1 MPKKRKT
8 RRRRRRGGLGRLL
21 RPLSVLLTAVAVV
34 AALTMFFKVSTVEV
48 TGSSR
53 YREGE
58 VAAASGVELGDNL
71 VLLDKYRIAQ
81 RIYTELPYVTEAR
94 INRKFPSTLVL
105 EVTETTAVASIQG
118 AGGYWLLSAK
128 GKLVEAA
135 EESAAADYLAISG
148 VEALSPAVSHM
159 LELPEESP
167 ISRER
172 LAALLEALESRGMMA
187 RVDGLD
193 VSDEEIL
200 VLGYDGRFQVEMFY
214 DADFDFKLHCLQEAV
229 ELLEPNER
237 GVLRMTMQDDNEAR
251 FIPAPQPA
259 GAAGSSS

>member
-1 MPKKRKT
+1 MPKKRTT
-8 RRRRRRGGLGRLL
+8 RRRRRRGGLVRLL
-21 RPLSVLLTAVAVV
+21 RPLSVLLAAVAVV
-34 AALTMFFKVSTVEV
+34 AALTLFFKVDKIETA
-48 TGSSR
+48 GSVR
-53 YREGE
+53 YQAEE
-58 VAAASGVELGDNL
+58 IIAASGVERGDNL
-71 VLLDKYRIAQ
+71 ILLDRRRIAQ
-81 RIYTELPYVTEAR
+81 RLYTELPYITQVQVTPQ
-94 INRKFPSTLVL
+94 FPDTLLL
-105 EVTETTAVASIQG
+105 EITETRAIASIQG

-172 LAALLEALESRGMMA
+172 LAALLEALESREMMA

-251 FIPAPQPA
+251 FIPAPQPV

>member
-1 MPKKRKT
+1 MPKKRTT
-8 RRRRRRGGLGRLL
+8 RRRRRRGGLVRLL
-21 RPLSVLLTAVAVV
+21 RPLSVLLAAVAVV
-34 AALTMFFKVSTVEV
+34 AALTLFFKVDKIETA
-48 TGSSR
+48 GSAR
-53 YREGE
+53 YQAEE
-58 VAAASGVELGDNL
+58 IIAASGVERGDNL
-71 VLLDKYRIAQ
+71 ILLDRRRIAQ
-81 RIYTELPYVTEAR
+81 RLYTELPYITQVQVTPQ
-94 INRKFPSTLVL
+94 FPDTLLL
-105 EVTETTAVASIQG
+105 EITETRAIASIQG

>member
-1 MPKKRKT
+1 MPKKRTT
-8 RRRRRRGGLGRLL
+8 RRRRRRGGLVRLL
-21 RPLSVLLTAVAVV
+21 RPLSVLLAAVAVV
-34 AALTMFFKVSTVEV
+34 AALTLFFKVDKIETA
-48 TGSSR
+48 GSVR
-53 YREGE
+53 YQAEE
-58 VAAASGVELGDNL
+58 IIAASGVERGDNL
-71 VLLDKYRIAQ
+71 ILIAQ
-81 RIYTELPYVTEAR
+81 RLYTDLPYITQVQVTPQ
-94 INRKFPSTLVL
+94 FPDTLLL
-105 EVTETTAVASIQG
+105 EITETRAIASIQG

-259 GAAGSSS
+259 EAAGSSS

>member
-8 RRRRRRGGLGRLL
+8 RRLRRRGGLGRLL

-53 YREGE
+53 YRDGE

-118 AGGYWLLSAK
+118 AGGYWLLSA
-128 GKLVEAA
+128 GEKLLEAVDETGA
-135 EESAAADYLAISG
+135 QDYLRITG
-148 VEALSPAVSHM
+148 LEAVNPAVSAR
-159 LELPEESP
+159 LELPEDSP
-167 ISRER
+167 ITLER
-172 LAALLEALESRGMMA
+172 LGQLLSAMERLEMLGRA
-187 RVDGLD
+187 DGLD
-193 VSDEEIL
+193 LSDRSDL
-200 VLGYDGRFQVEMFY
+200 VLGYDGRFQVIISY
-214 DADFDFKLHCLQEAV
+214 DADFDYKLLCLLEAV
-229 ELLEPNER
+229 KCLEPNER
-237 GVLRMTMQDDNEAR
+237 GTIRLNMKEANKAH
-251 FIPAPQPA
+251 FIPA
-259 GAAGSSS
+259 SE